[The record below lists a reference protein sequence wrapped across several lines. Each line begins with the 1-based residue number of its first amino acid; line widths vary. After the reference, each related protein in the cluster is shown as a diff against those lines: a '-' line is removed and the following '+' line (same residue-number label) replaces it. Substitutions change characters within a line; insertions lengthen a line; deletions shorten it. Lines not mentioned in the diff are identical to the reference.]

1 MTQNHPGEQEIG
13 SEVTITIGDSGSDT
27 FSSDEEDRDRNDAQS
42 DEDEFE
48 TIDSEEDSQQA
59 PELMYTIKLVNP
71 TCKKD
76 FCSVELGK
84 GRVYKSLVSLQ
95 GLISKKLSKHPKF
108 KLPDLK
114 SVEMGYVEPGHG
126 MKGRKIWIH
135 TDDDVKMMYEKY
147 GKKKTILLWCYTEA
161 SPVCKKGAVASNSI
175 ATGKGGTKYG
185 QHLDKRSEV
194 DTIYDQLQ
202 EKHTGYSPRR
212 LRAWANMVHL
222 KSWTSLDKPPD
233 KPFFTH
239 GRKRCCESEG
249 ESSTPKKSFPA
260 SVISPGKKVR
270 VRSEL
275 IDQLDIFHKLKESG
289 VLSSTE
295 YNELRSTI
303 LTDIK
308 DL

>member
-1 MTQNHPGEQEIG
+1 
-13 SEVTITIGDSGSDT
+13 
-27 FSSDEEDRDRNDAQS
+27 
-42 DEDEFE
+42 
-48 TIDSEEDSQQA
+48 
-59 PELMYTIKLVNP
+59 
-71 TCKKD
+71 
-76 FCSVELGK
+76 
-84 GRVYKSLVSLQ
+84 
-95 GLISKKLSKHPKF
+95 
-108 KLPDLK
+108 
-114 SVEMGYVEPGHG
+114 MGYVEPGHG

-135 TDDDVKMMYEKY
+135 TDDDVKMMYEKH

-161 SPVCKKGAVASNSI
+161 SPVCKKGAVAGRSI

-239 GRKRCCESEG
+239 GRKRRCENEG
-249 ESSTPKKSFPA
+249 ESSTPKKSVLT

-275 IDQLDIFHKLKESG
+275 IDQLDKFHKLKESG
-289 VLSSTE
+289 VISSTE
-295 YNELRSTI
+295 YDELRSTI

>member
-48 TIDSEEDSQQA
+48 TVDSEEDSQQA

-147 GKKKTILLWCYTEA
+147 GKKKTVLLWCYTEA
-161 SPVCKKGAVASNSI
+161 SPVCKKGAVASRSI

-185 QHLDKRSEV
+185 QHLDKQSEV

-222 KSWTSLDKPPD
+222 KSWISLDKPPD

-239 GRKRCCESEG
+239 GRKRHCESEG

-275 IDQLDIFHKLKESG
+275 IDQLDKFHKLKESG

-295 YNELRSTI
+295 YDELRSTI